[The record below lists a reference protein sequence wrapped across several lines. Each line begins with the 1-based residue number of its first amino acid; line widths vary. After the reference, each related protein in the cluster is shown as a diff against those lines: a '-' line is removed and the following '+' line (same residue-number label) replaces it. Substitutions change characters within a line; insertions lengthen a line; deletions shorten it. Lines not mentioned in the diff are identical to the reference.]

1 MKKLYF
7 VFLNLILFHAL
18 VNAQTATLKG
28 SVKWRDEALIGV
40 NITLL
45 NSNLGT
51 ITDEEGSYTLKNLPA
66 GDWTIQVSY
75 LGYRTLQTKV
85 TLTAG
90 ATQIQDFSLEE
101 DVLRLESVVVTAT
114 RNTVPMHE
122 VPVIINRIDD
132 RIFERTQSLSLSEGL
147 NFSPGLRL
155 ETNCQNCGF
164 TQLRM
169 NGLDGPYTQILI
181 NSRPI
186 FSALAGVY
194 GLDMIPTNMVERVE
208 VVRGGGSALY
218 GGNAIAGTVNII
230 TKDPLFNSFEIGTNL
245 AYTDLEQPD
254 RTVSLNGAIVSDEL
268 DMGLSFYAYN
278 RSRNPWDANGDG
290 FSEMTKIEN
299 TTFGFDAFFKPD
311 EQSKIKL
318 NVFNIN
324 EFRRGGNRF
333 DLPPHQADIS
343 EQLDHK
349 ILGGSLSY
357 ERFSQ
362 NHQHKFAIYTS
373 VQHTDRYSYYGGGGR
388 ILSIRDTLTE
398 ADLLAI
404 NAYGKSNDISLVGGF
419 QYTYDM
425 NAHWLL
431 TVGSEHQYNDV
442 LDRMPGYNREIDQ
455 QVGVIGSYAQLQWKP
470 STKWSF
476 LFGGRYDRSR
486 VVGIYA
492 LDKERF
498 TNKNTFNIF
507 VPRFTAMYNIT
518 PDWKW
523 RFSYAQG
530 YRAPQAFDED
540 LHIQTVGGAA
550 VFTRLDPTLRT
561 ERSNSLNASLD
572 YTYRKGKFES
582 NFILDGFYT
591 HLNHPFITADQEEL
605 PSGVA
610 VVTKR
615 NGDGAA
621 VAGVNAEVN
630 LAFSSQFIIQL
641 GATLQSATYDSREEI
656 WSPTE
661 ITDANRDSM
670 VTTRN
675 ILRTPSTYGFVTANW
690 SPANKINISLSGIYT
705 GKMDISHVID
715 PETEYT
721 IIERTPSFFELN
733 LRMGYELRV
742 NKQFDTDLFAGVQNI
757 FNSYQSDFDTGATR
771 DAGYIYGPAR
781 PRTVF
786 LGLKFHFE

>member
-1 MKKLYF
+1 MKQIYCII
-7 VFLNLILFHAL
+7 LNLILLHVLA
-18 VNAQTATLKG
+18 NAQTATLRG
-28 SVKWRDEALIGV
+28 TVKWQQETLTGV
-40 NITLL
+40 NVTLL
-45 NSNLGT
+45 NSSFGT
-51 ITDEEGSYTLKNLPA
+51 ITDDAGNYTLENLPA
-66 GDWTIQVSY
+66 GDWTLQVSY
-75 LGYRTLQTKV
+75 IGYRTLQTKV
-85 TLTAG
+85 TLAAG
-90 ATQIQDFSLEE
+90 ETRIQDFSLEE

-114 RNTVPMHE
+114 RNTVPIHE
-122 VPVIINRIDD
+122 VPVIVNRIDD

-268 DMGLSFYAYN
+268 ETGLSFYAYN

-290 FSEMTKIEN
+290 FSEITKIEN
-299 TTFGFDAFFKPD
+299 TTFGLDAFFKPN
-311 EQSKIKL
+311 EFSKIKL

-333 DLPPHQADIS
+333 DLPAHQTDIT

-349 ILGGSLSY
+349 ILGGGLSY
-357 ERFSQ
+357 ELFSKNQ
-362 NHQHKFAIYTS
+362 QHKFAIYTS
-373 VQHTDRYSYYGGGGR
+373 AQHTNRNSYYGGGGR
-388 ILSIRDTLTE
+388 ILSIQDTLTQ

-404 NAYGKSNDISLVGGF
+404 NAYGKSNDISLVGGV

-425 NAHWLL
+425 NTHWLL
-431 TVGSEHQYNDV
+431 TIGSEYQYNDV
-442 LDRMPGYNREIDQ
+442 TDKMPGYSRTIDQ
-455 QVGVIGSYAQLQWKP
+455 QVGVMGSYAQLQWKP
-470 STKWSF
+470 TEKWSF
-476 LFGGRYDRSR
+476 LFGGRYDRIQVDGVYVFDSEQF
-486 VVGIYA
+486 A
-492 LDKERF
+492 DQQ
-498 TNKNTFNIF
+498 TFHIA

-518 PDWKW
+518 PDWKL

-540 LHIQTVGGAA
+540 LHVETVGGAA
-550 VFTRLDPTLRT
+550 VFTRLDPDLEM

-572 YTYRKGKFES
+572 YTFRSGKFES

-591 HLNHPFITADQEEL
+591 HLNQPFITAGQEEL

-610 VVTKR
+610 IVTKR

-621 VAGVNAEVN
+621 VAGVNGEVN
-630 LAFSSQFIIQL
+630 LAFSSKFMVQL
-641 GATLQSATYDSREEI
+641 GATLQSATYDSQEEI
-656 WSPTE
+656 WTPTE
-661 ITDANRDSM
+661 ITDANRDSII
-670 VTTRN
+670 TTNN
-675 ILRTPSTYGFVTANW
+675 ILRTPLSYGFATANW
-690 SPANKINISLSGIYT
+690 SPSKQFNISLSGIYT
-705 GKMDISHVID
+705 GKMDVAHVID
-715 PETEYT
+715 PATEYT

-733 LRMGYELRV
+733 FRIGYQLKI
-742 NKQFDTDLFAGVQNI
+742 NKQFHTDLFAGVQNI
-757 FNSYQSDFDTGATR
+757 FNRYQNDFDTGAER

-781 PRTVF
+781 PRTAF